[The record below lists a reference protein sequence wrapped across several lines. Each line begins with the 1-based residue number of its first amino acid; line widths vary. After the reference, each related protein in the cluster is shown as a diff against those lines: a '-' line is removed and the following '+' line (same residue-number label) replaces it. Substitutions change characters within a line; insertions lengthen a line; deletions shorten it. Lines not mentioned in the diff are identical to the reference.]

1 MIELL
6 ETERRVA
13 ESNALIERQ
22 RRLIEQLGHNGRDF
36 TSEQIVFD
44 SLLVSLSLYL
54 QERHRLRSIERAK
67 TSEANAA

>member
-6 ETERRVA
+6 ETEQRVA

-22 RRLIEQLGHNGRDF
+22 RRLIEELGFKGHDF

-44 SLLVSLSLYL
+44 SLLVSLSLHL
-54 QERHRLRSIERAK
+54 QERHRLRSTWKAK
-67 TSEANAA
+67 IAEPSAA